1 MKILGFLSQNL
12 YWFLGFLGILVA
24 TFKAW
29 TLRWLCDDAFFSFI
43 YARNLAE
50 GNGFVFNVGER
61 VEAITNPLWTLLL
74 FISQYCIS
82 SMDLGEISIYLGLLF
97 YILLL
102 ISILFLERKVFPN
115 SILPVFTL
123 SISSFY
129 HLSVFAT
136 SGLETMA
143 FTFFLFWGVVS
154 SLFSSERK
162 ISLSLIL
169 LSLSGFF
176 RPEGF
181 LFYFLS
187 FIANRKRLSYTFAL
201 GAFLILGLGFG
212 LRFYYFGSLLPNTFY
227 AKSGFFPL
235 EGLLYFLQ
243 LFRNYPLLIFPFSLA
258 IVSFK
263 KKEWQTWAILVYI
276 VYVVLIGGDFMIQ
289 RFWIPILPILFW
301 NGYIFL
307 KNHLD
312 SLQIESNQT
321 NTWTKFLARNISVCY
336 LVYLSSFAI
345 YFPFQWK
352 SEGEISPMVFEQ
364 IKFVEER
371 DLYKAELLNFKDYDL
386 SSLKGLRVAFFG
398 AQAHFIYAMR
408 PDFALESE
416 TGLTNVHVAM
426 RPNQRNARAGHRKPL
441 NESELEKF
449 NLDLILD
456 NRFPNSPKPKIV
468 HFWRGQTLTFIV
480 SNVEKVKVAV
490 CNRKDWDCSLLY
502 RK

>member
-12 YWFLGFLGILVA
+12 YWFLGCLGILVA

-29 TLRWLCDDAFFSFI
+29 TLRWLCDDSFFSFI

-74 FISQYCIS
+74 FVTKICVPSLN
-82 SMDLGEISIYLGLLF
+82 LGEASIFLGLVF
-97 YILLL
+97 FAILLT
-102 ISILFLERKVFPN
+102 SILLIERNIFPN
-115 SILPVFTL
+115 SSLPIFTL

-136 SGLETMA
+136 SGLETIA
-143 FTFFLFWGVVS
+143 FSTFLFLGVVAS
-154 SLFSSERK
+154 SFPGKRSIF
-162 ISLSLIL
+162 ISLVI
-169 LSLSGFF
+169 LSLSGFL

-187 FIANRKRLSYTFAL
+187 FIANRKRLSYTSVL
-201 GAFLILGLGFG
+201 VPFLILGLGFG

-227 AKSGFFPL
+227 AKSGIFPS

-263 KKEWQTWAILVYI
+263 KQEWQTWAILI
-276 VYVVLIGGDFMIQ
+276 FIAYVVLIGGDFMIQ

-301 NGYIFL
+301 KGFVFL
-307 KNHLD
+307 KNYLD

-321 NTWTKFLARNISVCY
+321 NTWTKFLARNTSICY
-336 LVYLSSFAI
+336 LLFLSSFAI

-352 SEGEISPMVFEQ
+352 AKEDFSH

-371 DLYKAELLNFKDYDL
+371 DLYKAELLDFQNYDL
-386 SSLKGLRVAFFG
+386 DSLKDLRVAFFG

-416 TGLTNVHVAM
+416 TGLTSVEVAK
-426 RPNQRNARAGHRKPL
+426 RPNQKNARAGHRKPL
-441 NESELEKF
+441 SEAELRKF

-456 NRFPNSPKPKIV
+456 NRFPNSSEPRIF

-480 SNVEKVKVAV
+480 SNVEKVEQAL